1 MIIYHLYFTG
11 SKNSVNLRACYTL
24 KSIYDKNNT
33 DRFEIYKKNA
43 TRWFTTIFKMLFF
56 VSFEKQQ
63 LFCGPELTG
72 DLGPG
77 FWLWCGKVVWR
88 VQYRDHA
95 QHAKVKDRYDCR
107 KHCRSKT
114 SEVYVLVKLSGKR

>member
-63 LFCGPELTG
+63 LFCGPELNG

-77 FWLWCGKVVWR
+77 FWFSDAGRLSGGFSTVTTPNMLKLKIAMIV
-88 VQYRDHA
+88 A
-95 QHAKVKDRYDCR
+95 SIAG
-107 KHCRSKT
+107 
-114 SEVYVLVKLSGKR
+114 VKLARCTF

>member
-1 MIIYHLYFTG
+1 MVKT
-11 SKNSVNLRACYTL
+11 TPTDL
-24 KSIYDKNNT
+24 KST
-33 DRFEIYKKNA
+33 KKNA

-77 FWLWCGKVVWR
+77 F
-88 VQYRDHA
+88 
-95 QHAKVKDRYDCR
+95 
-107 KHCRSKT
+107 
-114 SEVYVLVKLSGKR
+114 